1 MATPLYLDWGMDFNN
16 FLLFNVEFQLFQK
29 IFIKKLNKSI
39 NFFNIFLIFFYKIE
53 NLYILPLKLTKI

>member
-29 IFIKKLNKSI
+29 IFIKKLNKKI